1 MTRASNKRPIC
12 HAIGTSCGC
21 ALTVVAQ
28 LVSAQDAAEPRGVIR
43 IEVTGTNIPR
53 TEGEAALPLQIITR
67 EDIERSGSASVAEL
81 MSKVSANVGG
91 FNDQLSI
98 GNQIQPFPRPGL
110 SSVNLRG
117 IGDGSTLV
125 LINGRRVANYAFDGG
140 AVDVSAI
147 PLAAIDRVE
156 ILKDGASAIY
166 GTDAIAGVVNFILRK
181 DFQGV
186 EVTGLGSWSEQG
198 GGNQYQATASAG
210 YGDITTDKFN
220 VFVTLNYQKDEILRA
235 ADREFARTGFR
246 PDQGLLIGNPA
257 SFPAN
262 IDVPD
267 QVLGPNYATGC
278 APPTSFPITADGF
291 KFCAFDPVS
300 LADILPPVERTSVF
314 GRATFQVRPD
324 LQLFAEASYTYNQFG
339 LSIQPSPAFRRFST
353 QGLPVLYPAGG
364 PFYPTDF
371 AAANG
376 LSGDLSLWY
385 RTVPLGNRLNDVDT
399 HALRA
404 VVGADGFFRGW
415 DYNAAILYSRNRQSD
430 NFASGYVS
438 ERKLLDAMAT
448 GLINPFGPSGPEGDA
463 LLASTQVYG
472 AFHSATGS
480 TLLIDAKASRDIY
493 RLPAGPLAIALGG
506 EGRRENLDNTFA
518 PLANTGDVLAA
529 GGEHHSVSGSRN
541 VWAFYAEASVPLA
554 TNLETQLAAR
564 YDHYSDFGST
574 VNPKVALR
582 WQPSRALLLRSS
594 WGTGFR
600 APTMYDLYTPRQR
613 VFTEP
618 GPDFPDP
625 IRCPVTDLPSDCF
638 GGFPAVI
645 GGNPDLQPETSEQFN
660 AGVVWQPAPEL
671 SLALDYWK
679 INKSGPITG
688 ISERDVLVVG
698 APFEATNIIRG
709 PVDPEFP
716 GLPGPIQTVI
726 LHSENFGNVRTS
738 GYDVDIAWRGRVT
751 SIGQFSLGFNGTYV
765 RTFRLQFGPGDSLSL
780 AGNND
785 GNYAIPRWR
794 HHASLTW
801 NQGPWSATLGQ
812 TFQSGYDEAD
822 QRLCDPEGQNC
833 TRRRVGTYTVWDL
846 QAQYTGF
853 KRTTI
858 VVGVKNLLDRDPPF
872 AQWNPGL
879 AAGYDPTYADP
890 RGRVFYTRL
899 NYAFK

>member
-1 MTRASNKRPIC
+1 MKRVSSTPPIR
-12 HAIGTSCGC
+12 HAIGTAC
-21 ALTVVAQ
+21 AGVLAAVAQ
-28 LVSAQDAAEPRGVIR
+28 PTCAQDATESRGVIR

-53 TEGEAALPLQIITR
+53 SGGETALPVQIITR
-67 EDIERSGSASVAEL
+67 EDIERSGSANAAEL

-98 GNQIQPFPRPGL
+98 GNQITSFPRPGL

-140 AVDVSAI
+140 TVDVNAI

-166 GTDAIAGVVNFILRK
+166 GTDAISGVVNFILRK
-181 DFQGV
+181 NFQGI
-186 EVTGLGSWSEQG
+186 EVTGLGSWTEQG

-220 VFVTLNYQKDEILRA
+220 VFVSFNYEKDEILRA
-235 ADREFARTGFR
+235 ADREFARTGYR
-246 PDQGLLIGNPA
+246 PDQGLLIANPQ

-262 IDVPD
+262 IDVPR
-267 QVLGPNYATGC
+267 QVLGPNFATGC
-278 APPTSFPITADGF
+278 APPVSFPITADGF
-291 KFCAFDPVS
+291 EFCAFDPAS

-324 LQLFAEASYTYNQFG
+324 VQLFAEASYAHHRFG
-339 LSIQPSPAFRRFST
+339 LSIAPTPVFRGFST
-353 QGLPVLYPAGG
+353 QGLPALYPAGG
-364 PFYPTDF
+364 PFYPTAF

-376 LSGDLSLWY
+376 LSGDLSLRY

-404 VVGADGFFRGW
+404 VVGVDGFIHGW
-415 DYNAAILYSRNRQSD
+415 DYDAAILYSRNRQSD

-438 ERKLLDAMAT
+438 ERKLLDALVT

-472 AFHSATGS
+472 DFHSATAS

-506 EGRRENLDNTFA
+506 EGRREKLDNAFA

-541 VWAFYAEASVPLA
+541 VWAIYVEASVPVA
-554 TNLETQLAAR
+554 RNVETQLAAR
-564 YDHYSDFGST
+564 YDHYNDFGST

-582 WQPSRALLLRSS
+582 WQPSKALLLRTS

-613 VFTEP
+613 VTTS
-618 GPDFPDP
+618 PDFPDP
-625 IRCPVTDLPSDCF
+625 IRCPVTGLPSDCL
-638 GGFPAVI
+638 GEFPAVI
-645 GGNPDLQPETSEQFN
+645 GGNPNLQPETSEQFN
-660 AGVVWQPAPEL
+660 AGVVWEPTPGL
-671 SLALDYWK
+671 TLALDYWK
-679 INKSGPITG
+679 INKTDPITG
-688 ISERDVLVVG
+688 ISERDVLAVG

-709 PVDPEFP
+709 PADPAFP
-716 GLPGPIQTVI
+716 ELPGPIQTVI
-726 LHSENFGNVRTS
+726 LHGENFGNIRTS
-738 GYDVDIAWRGRVT
+738 GYDIDINWRGRAT
-751 SIGQFSLGFNGTYV
+751 SIGQFSLGLNGTYV
-765 RTFRLQFGPGDSLSL
+765 RTFKIQFGPGDSLSL

-794 HHASLTW
+794 HHASITW
-801 NQGPWSATLGQ
+801 KQGPWSATLGQ
-812 TFQSGYDEAD
+812 TFQSGYDEVD
-822 QRLCDPEGQNC
+822 QRLPCDPEGQNC

-846 QAQYTGF
+846 QAQYTGL
-853 KRTTI
+853 KRSTI
-858 VVGVKNLLDRDPPF
+858 IVGVKNLLDRDPPF

-899 NYAFK
+899 SYAFN

>member
-1 MTRASNKRPIC
+1 MKCFFRTLPIR
-12 HAIGTSCGC
+12 HAIRTGCGGVLAAAAQAIC
-21 ALTVVAQ
+21 AEEVL
-28 LVSAQDAAEPRGVIR
+28 EPRDVIR
-43 IEVTGTNIPR
+43 FEVTGTNIPR
-53 TEGEAALPLQIITR
+53 PEGEAALPVQIITR
-67 EDIERSGSASVAEL
+67 DDIERSGTTSVAQL
-81 MSKVSANVGG
+81 MAKVSANVGG

-140 AVDVSAI
+140 AVDVNSI
-147 PLAAIDRVE
+147 PLTAIDRVE

-181 DFQGV
+181 DFRGI
-186 EVTGLGSWSEQG
+186 EVAGYGAWSEQG
-198 GGNQYQATASAG
+198 GGNRYQASATAG
-210 YGDITTDKFN
+210 YGDITADKFN
-220 VFVTLNYQKDEILRA
+220 VFVSLNYQKDEILRA
-235 ADREFARTGFR
+235 ADREFARTGYR
-246 PDQGLLIGNPA
+246 PDQGLLISNPQ

-262 IDVPD
+262 LDVPR
-267 QVLGPNYATGC
+267 QILGPNFASGC
-278 APPTSFPITADGF
+278 APPSSFPIIADGF
-291 KFCAFDPVS
+291 QFCAFDPAS
-300 LADILPPVERTSVF
+300 LADILPPVERTSAF
-314 GRATFQVRPD
+314 GRATFQLNPD
-324 LQLFAEASYTYNQFG
+324 LQLFAEASYTYQQFG
-339 LSIQPSPAFRRFST
+339 LSIQPTPVFRGFST
-353 QGLPVLYPAGG
+353 QGLPALYPAGG

-376 LSGDLSLWY
+376 LSGDLSLRY
-385 RTVPLGNRLNDVDT
+385 RTVPLGNRVNDVDT

-404 VVGADGFFRGW
+404 VVGIDGFFHGW

-438 ERKLLDAMAT
+438 ERKLLDALAT

-472 AFHSATGS
+472 DFHSATGS

-493 RLPAGPLAIALGG
+493 RLPAGPLAVALGA
-506 EGRRENLDNTFA
+506 EGRREKLDNTFA

-529 GGEHHSVSGSRN
+529 GGDHHSVSGSRN
-541 VWAFYAEASVPLA
+541 VFAFYAEASVPLA
-554 TNLETQLAAR
+554 ANLEAQLAAR
-564 YDHYSDFGST
+564 YDRYNDFGGT

-582 WQPSRALLLRSS
+582 WQPIKTLLLRTS

-613 VFTEP
+613 VFTSS
-618 GPDFPDP
+618 DFPDP
-625 IRCPVTDLPSDCF
+625 VRCPVTGLPSDCL
-638 GGFPAVI
+638 GEFPAVI
-645 GGNPDLQPETSEQFN
+645 GGNPNLQPETSEQFN

-671 SLALDYWK
+671 ALALDYWK

-709 PVDPEFP
+709 PVDPDFP
-716 GLPGPIQTVI
+716 DLPGPIQTVI
-726 LHSENFGNVRTS
+726 LHNENFGNVRTS
-738 GYDVDIAWRGRVT
+738 GYDIDVTWRGRAT
-751 SIGQFSLGFNGTYV
+751 SIGRFSLGLNGTYV
-765 RTFRLQFGPGDSLSL
+765 RTFKIQFGPGDVFPL

-794 HHASLTW
+794 HYASVNW
-801 NQGPWSATLGQ
+801 SQGPWSATLAQ
-812 TFQSGYDEAD
+812 TFQSGYDEVD
-822 QRLCDPEGQNC
+822 QRLPCDTDPRLC
-833 TRRRVGTYTVWDL
+833 DRRRVGTYTVWDL

-853 KRTTI
+853 RRTTI
-858 VVGVKNLLDRDPPF
+858 VVGVKNLFDRDPPF

-879 AAGYDPTYADP
+879 AAGFDPTYADP
-890 RGRVFYTRL
+890 RGRVLYTRL
-899 NYAFK
+899 SYAFK

>member
-1 MTRASNKRPIC
+1 MKRICRIRRAG
-12 HAIGTSCGC
+12 HAIGTAC
-21 ALTVVAQ
+21 ASVLAAAAQPAWAEEVV
-28 LVSAQDAAEPRGVIR
+28 EPRGGIR

-53 TEGEAALPLQIITR
+53 SESDTALPVQTLTR
-67 EDIERSGSASVAEL
+67 DDIERSGSANVAEL
-81 MSKVSANVGG
+81 MSKVSANIGG

-140 AVDVSAI
+140 AVDVNAI

-166 GTDAIAGVVNFILRK
+166 GTDAISGVVNFVLRK
-181 DFQGV
+181 DFQGM
-186 EVTGLGSWSEQG
+186 EFSSLGSWPEKG

-210 YGDITTDKFN
+210 YGDITADKFN
-220 VFVTLNYQKDEILRA
+220 VFFSLNYQKDQILRA
-235 ADREFARTGFR
+235 ADREFARTGYR
-246 PDQGLLIGNPA
+246 PDQGLLIANPA

-262 IDVPD
+262 VDVPG
-267 QVLGPNYATGC
+267 QILGPNFASGC
-278 APPTSFPITADGF
+278 APPTSFPITREGF
-291 KFCAFDPVS
+291 QFCAFDPVS
-300 LADILPPVERTSVF
+300 LADIIPPVERTSAF
-314 GRATFQVRPD
+314 GRATFQLRPD
-324 LQLFAEASYTYNQFG
+324 VHLFAEASYTHHQFI
-339 LSIQPSPAFRRFST
+339 LSIQPSPAFRGFST

-385 RTVPLGNRLNDVDT
+385 RTVPLGNRLNDVET

-404 VVGADGFFRGW
+404 VVGVDGFAHGW
-415 DYNAAILYSRNRQSD
+415 DYDAAILYSRNRQSD

-448 GLINPFGPSGPEGDA
+448 GLINPFGPSGPAGDA

-472 AFHSATGS
+472 DFHSATGS

-506 EGRRENLDNTFA
+506 EGRREKLDNTFA
-518 PLANTGDVLAA
+518 PLANSGDVLAA
-529 GGEHHSVSGSRN
+529 GGEHHSVSGSRH
-541 VWAFYAEASVPLA
+541 VWALYAESSVPFA
-554 TNLETQLAAR
+554 TGFETQLAAR

-582 WQPSRALLLRSS
+582 WQPSKALLMRTS

-600 APTMYDLYTPRQR
+600 APTLYDLHTPRQR
-613 VFTEP
+613 VTTS
-618 GPDFPDP
+618 PDFPDP
-625 IRCPVTDLPSDCF
+625 VRCPVTGLPGDCL
-638 GGFPAVI
+638 GEFPAVI
-645 GGNPDLQPETSEQFN
+645 GGNPNLQPETSEQFN
-660 AGVVWQPAPEL
+660 AGVVWQPAPG
-671 SLALDYWK
+671 LAVSLDYWK
-679 INKSGPITG
+679 INKSDAITG
-688 ISERDVLVVG
+688 ISERDVLVPG

-709 PVDPEFP
+709 PTDPDFP
-716 GLPGPIQTVI
+716 ELPGPIQTVI
-726 LHSENFGNVRTS
+726 LHGENFGNIRTS
-738 GYDVDIAWRGRVT
+738 GYDIDVNWRGPAT
-751 SIGQFSLGFNGTYV
+751 SRGQFSLGLNGSYV
-765 RTFRLQFGPGDSLSL
+765 RTFRIQFGPGDSLSL

-785 GNYAIPRWR
+785 GSYAIPRWR
-794 HHASLTW
+794 HYASLNW
-801 NQGPWSATLGQ
+801 SQGPWSATFAQ
-812 TFQSGYDEAD
+812 TFQSGYDEVD
-822 QRLCDPEGQNC
+822 QRLPCDTEGQNC

-846 QAQYTGF
+846 QVQYTGF
-853 KRTTI
+853 KGTTI
-858 VVGVKNLLDRDPPF
+858 VVGIKNLLDRDPPF

-879 AAGYDPTYADP
+879 AAGFDPTYADP

-899 NYAFK
+899 SHAFK